1 MACSK
6 THHASLLLLVV
17 ALLQLVVVHLAH
29 CSNEP
34 SSNTSRPGG
43 NTMHVRAR
51 WQQQEAAA
59 LLQLKQSF
67 SFIGPSFCSNSE
79 ASDDT
84 TILLPSWRAGN
95 DCCRWEGISCDRVA
109 VRVTALD
116 LSNQHMQ
123 IRGFHPALFNLTSL
137 RYLNLEH
144 NEFCGSHLPD
154 FGFDRLTQ
162 LQVLNLRES
171 NLSGTIPLS
180 LSGLHSL
187 KTIYL
192 SDNSLTGLIPDI
204 FSNFPLLEILDLAY
218 NPFEH
223 GTLPLGIT
231 HLKNLKVLNLQE
243 TNLVGVIPNS
253 IGNLSSLTELHL
265 WGNSFIGGLPW
276 SLNNL
281 TRLTLLNCH
290 DSGLSGRIPSF
301 ASLTRLEHMWLSNNK
316 LTGPVPLSNGGS
328 IHPNLKI
335 VDLSKNS
342 FSGSNKFYGPVSISP
357 HKMSHSTTRS
367 YFSSLEIIDLA
378 GNGFTGVLPLELF
391 DSFTSM
397 VRSSNRT
404 VGDGQENNNTWHT
417 EDGGSTYTVPIAGLE
432 YSGSPTQY
440 QVAVDVAMKQQ
451 YMRVSK
457 IFSDLVVIDLS
468 NNRFSGSIP
477 RTVGNLTSLLVLNM
491 SHNALTGPIPGELGR
506 LAQIESLD
514 LSWNRLTGEIPR
526 QLAALTALEWLNLS
540 HNDLSGSIPSGSQF
554 STFTS
559 SSFQGGNPGLYG
571 CPLPVRCNLTQPSP
585 GTKVLPPPSPQQ
597 QVPDGASADRR
608 FELIVLWLLVGSGYG
623 MGFALAVVLQVVLTR
638 RRKKILARQSV

>member
-1 MACSK
+1 
-6 THHASLLLLVV
+6 
-17 ALLQLVVVHLAH
+17 
-29 CSNEP
+29 
-34 SSNTSRPGG
+34 
-43 NTMHVRAR
+43 MHVRAR

-154 FGFDRLTQ
+154 FGFDR
-162 LQVLNLRES
+162 
-171 NLSGTIPLS
+171 
-180 LSGLHSL
+180 
-187 KTIYL
+187 
-192 SDNSLTGLIPDI
+192 
-204 FSNFPLLEILDLAY
+204 
-218 NPFEH
+218 
-223 GTLPLGIT
+223 
-231 HLKNLKVLNLQE
+231 
-243 TNLVGVIPNS
+243 
-253 IGNLSSLTELHL
+253 
-265 WGNSFIGGLPW
+265 
-276 SLNNL
+276 
-281 TRLTLLNCH
+281 
-290 DSGLSGRIPSF
+290 
-301 ASLTRLEHMWLSNNK
+301 
-316 LTGPVPLSNGGS
+316 
-328 IHPNLKI
+328 
-335 VDLSKNS
+335 
-342 FSGSNKFYGPVSISP
+342 SNKFYGPVSISP